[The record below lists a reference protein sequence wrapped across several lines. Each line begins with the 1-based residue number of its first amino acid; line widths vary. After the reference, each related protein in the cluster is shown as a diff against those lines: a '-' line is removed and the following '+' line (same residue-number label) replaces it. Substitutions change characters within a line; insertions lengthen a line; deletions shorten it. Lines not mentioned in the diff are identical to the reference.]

1 MSLLMDA
8 LKRAETSKQEA
19 RRAAAG
25 ATGHETIA
33 ASADN
38 LSLEPLAGSAP
49 DGKSLPDLAA
59 HIDALDA
66 ELAITP
72 APAPRRAAPPAA
84 QPVVSIEL
92 EPPPDSE
99 EEKQAAARN
108 AFSAKLSEKP
118 SRRPMWLALGT
129 LGLAA
134 AGIGTY
140 VFFQLQSMSSATLAP
155 AARNTAPVAARPATP
170 TAISPPAVPLTP
182 AAPKG
187 ILPPNQA
194 STSGPAVASMV
205 ATGQKSG
212 SIFAPRSAGSAYE
225 ARPEPA
231 RRSTTAES
239 LGAAVPIRL
248 TRTRPE
254 PDVNAQAG
262 YAKLQGNQIDAARH
276 DYEQALKT
284 DPNNVDTLLALAAI
298 AQRQGR
304 SADADG
310 YRQRAIDADPRDPA
324 AQAAALGVTTGGD
337 QMANESRLKSALAAQ
352 PESGPLSF
360 ALGNLYA
367 RQGRWSEAQQV
378 YFNAVAA
385 DADNPDYLF
394 NLAISLDH
402 LRQPKLAA
410 QHYRLALDAAQ
421 RRPAAFDRE
430 RVKLRLAELGR
441 EN

>member
-25 ATGHETIA
+25 ATGHEAIPA
-33 ASADN
+33 NADN
-38 LSLEPLAGSAP
+38 LSLEPLAGSPP

-72 APAPRRAAPPAA
+72 APAPRRNAPPPA

-92 EPPPDSE
+92 GPPLDSE

-108 AFSAKLSEKP
+108 AFAAKLAEKP

-140 VFFQLQSMSSATLAP
+140 VFFQLQSMSGSTLTP
-155 AARNTAPVAARPATP
+155 AARNTAPVAARPASP
-170 TAISPPAVPLTP
+170 TAVSPPAVPLTP

-187 ILPPNQA
+187 VLPPNQV
-194 STSGPAVASMV
+194 ST
-205 ATGQKSG
+205 ATGQESA
-212 SIFAPRSAGSAYE
+212 SIFAPRSAGSANE

-231 RRSTTAES
+231 RRMAAADSP
-239 LGAAVPIRL
+239 GAIPIRL
-248 TRTRPE
+248 TRIRPE
-254 PDVNAQAG
+254 PDANAQAG
-262 YAKLQGNQIDAARH
+262 YAKLQGNQLDAARH

-304 SADADG
+304 SADADR
-310 YRQRAIDADPRDPA
+310 YQQRAIDADPRDPA
-324 AQAAALGVTTGGD
+324 AQAAVLGGASGGD
-337 QMANESRLKSALAAQ
+337 QLANESRLKSALAAQ
-352 PESGPLSF
+352 PESGPLNF

-402 LRQPKLAA
+402 LRQTKLAA

-430 RVKLRLAELGR
+430 RVRLRLAELGR

>member
-25 ATGHETIA
+25 ATGHEAIP

-38 LSLEPLAGSAP
+38 LSLEPLAGSPP

-72 APAPRRAAPPAA
+72 PPAPAPRRSPPPPA

-92 EPPPDSE
+92 EPPLDSE

-108 AFSAKLSEKP
+108 AFAAKLAEKP

-140 VFFQLQSMSSATLAP
+140 VFFQLQSMSSSTLAP
-155 AARNTAPVAARPATP
+155 ATRNATPAAPRPAPPP

-187 ILPPNQA
+187 FLPPNQA
-194 STSGPAVASMV
+194 ST
-205 ATGQKSG
+205 ATGQESA
-212 SIFAPRSAGSAYE
+212 SIFAPRSAGSAHE

-231 RRSTTAES
+231 RRMAAADSP
-239 LGAAVPIRL
+239 GAIPIRL

-254 PDVNAQAG
+254 PDTNAQAG
-262 YAKLQGNQIDAARH
+262 YAKLQGNQLDAARH

-304 SADADG
+304 SADADR
-310 YRQRAIDADPRDPA
+310 YQQRAIDADPRDPA
-324 AQAAALGVTTGGD
+324 AQAAVLGGASGGD
-337 QMANESRLKSALAAQ
+337 QIANESRLKSALAAQ
-352 PESGPLSF
+352 PESGPLNF

-430 RVKLRLAELGR
+430 RVRLRLAELGR